1 MCDAC
6 NLNHFYVQKCVKRFS
21 RNLSHRL
28 IKYSIRVSTNLI
40 TFPHDQ
46 FAFMRLH
53 NVTKGSQ
60 VSVPRG
66 RPLFAFMRTRT
77 YIPPS

>member
-6 NLNHFYVQKCVKRFS
+6 NLYQFYVQKCVKRFS
-21 RNLSHRL
+21 RNSNLRL

-60 VSVPRG
+60 CAKRTV
-66 RPLFAFMRTRT
+66 FAYAYT
-77 YIPPS
+77 YIPLS